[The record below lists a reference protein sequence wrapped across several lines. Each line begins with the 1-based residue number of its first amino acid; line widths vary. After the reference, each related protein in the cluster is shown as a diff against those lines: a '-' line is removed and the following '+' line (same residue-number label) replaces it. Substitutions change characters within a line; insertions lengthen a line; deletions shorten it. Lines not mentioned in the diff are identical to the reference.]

1 MTARCT
7 EEDLADELLLALD
20 ETPSPGLASQV
31 RPAPRKGPARPG
43 PEEVPQRH
51 CAPPRDFTD
60 APEPTPLPQGLNPTS
75 AGVLCQ
81 FPTEVFMRVLACLS
95 AEELILLTQVNSFF
109 AKVGSDPILWK
120 RLCTLRWKGSQDT
133 DGNSRGTTWKAVY
146 LAKDGAEL
154 GEKVEGAPEAMK
166 IFLRQSIVGRRSER
180 PSHRVSCGEEILR
193 HARPAHMGPQRP
205 HTCLGPVTFRHVGG
219 NCVACTVCGWVHVCD
234 ENCRERLIDRQSHLP
249 VCPLSGRCFDRL
261 MTEQEED
268 EADLGP
274 PCDRDPGEDG
284 IYGGR
289 LAVSAYLAGYNSH
302 SLCAIAPSSVYP
314 SLQAKWRK
322 EREWLER

>member
-31 RPAPRKGPARPG
+31 RPAPRKRSRSQGPARPG

-205 HTCLGPVTFRHVGG
+205 HTCLGPVTFRRRMRRIWARPATETLAKMAFTEDAWPSALIWQATIRLQLIWSWRD
-219 NCVACTVCGWVHVCD
+219 VA
-234 ENCRERLIDRQSHLP
+234 
-249 VCPLSGRCFDRL
+249 
-261 MTEQEED
+261 
-268 EADLGP
+268 
-274 PCDRDPGEDG
+274 
-284 IYGGR
+284 
-289 LAVSAYLAGYNSH
+289 H